1 MKVKPIRK
9 NTDISDALLDDF
21 FKGDENY
28 AGDVQTEEDERSEHD
43 KHWNGNMLVM
53 QYSNENAQLKAEN
66 ESIKDNALE
75 LVEMLLNAVITFL
88 EKENIRLEREN
99 GTILRELLGGEPNAK
114 V

>member
-28 AGDVQTEEDERSEHD
+28 TGNVQSDEEERSEHD

-53 QYSNENAQLKAEN
+53 QYSNENAEMRKVLQ
-66 ESIKDNALE
+66 E
-75 LVEMLLNAVITFL
+75 LVNIGYCHNFQKERPYLVDWIYDVCGVI
-88 EKENIRLEREN
+88 KKAN
-99 GTILRELLGGEPNAK
+99 ELLGGEQSAK
-114 V
+114 M

>member
-28 AGDVQTEEDERSEHD
+28 AGDVQTDEEERSEHD
-43 KHWNGNMLVM
+43 K
-53 QYSNENAQLKAEN
+53 
-66 ESIKDNALE
+66 
-75 LVEMLLNAVITFL
+75 
-88 EKENIRLEREN
+88 
-99 GTILRELLGGEPNAK
+99 LLGGEPSAK